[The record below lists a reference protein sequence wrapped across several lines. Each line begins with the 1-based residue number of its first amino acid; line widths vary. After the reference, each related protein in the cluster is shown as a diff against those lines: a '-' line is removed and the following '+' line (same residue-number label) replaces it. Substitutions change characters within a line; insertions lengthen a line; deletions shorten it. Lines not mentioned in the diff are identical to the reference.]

1 MIGDMMHLVG
11 TAVKGVAEVGTG
23 KPYNRGMK
31 RGKYELKKRAER
43 QEETRLKIA
52 RATLELH
59 ESVGPSLTTRSAIAQ
74 RAGVTRPTV
83 YSHFPDERSLNKACT
98 SLDRSENP
106 LPDPGRWEQIS
117 DPEERLRS
125 ALGDLYSYFRRRE
138 RLWANIL
145 RDQELLYS
153 TGDPEA
159 LEMAAE
165 VMGPILSHWDRMKE
179 TIASGWGPS
188 EGIPRVLLGAV
199 GVALDFQAWRAMVR
213 TQGMSDEQ
221 AIELMVGMVRCT
233 ADVAGPE

>member
-11 TAVKGVAEVGTG
+11 SAVKGVTEVGTG

-83 YSHFPDERSLNKACT
+83 YSHFPDDRSLNKACT
-98 SLDRSENP
+98 SLDHSENP
-106 LPDPGRWEQIS
+106 LPDPGRWEEIS

-165 VMGPILSHWDRMKE
+165 VMGPILSHLERMKE
-179 TIASGWGPS
+179 TLAAGWGPS
-188 EGIPRVLLGAV
+188 EGIPRVLLGAL
-199 GVALDFQAWRAMVR
+199 GFALDFQAWRAMVR

-221 AIELMVGMVRCT
+221 AIELMVGMVRCM
-233 ADVAGPE
+233 ADGAGPG